1 MTRTLYRTLLGGQF
15 EKLPDKLQEMH
26 GGASLAKGCADIK
39 RGTSPLA
46 RFICAL
52 SHIPKTGRDVPIE
65 TSFEQIEGG
74 ERWTRR
80 FDGEAFQTDM
90 LIDHVGSQ
98 PRLSEK
104 FGPFLF
110 RLKVIAHDDGI
121 DLIPDNV
128 SLWGLSLPKILCPEA
143 VGLERERD
151 GRYHF
156 DVSVRFPL
164 AGEVLSYQGWIEPV
178 A

>member
-1 MTRTLYRTLLGGQF
+1 MTRTLYRTLLGSQF
-15 EKLPDKLQEMH
+15 DILPDKLQEMH
-26 GGASLAKGCADIK
+26 GGASRAKGRADIE

-46 RFICAL
+46 RLSCAL
-52 SHIPKTGRDVPIE
+52 SHVPKTGRDVVIE
-65 TSFEQIEGG
+65 TSFESIDGG

-80 FDGEAFQTDM
+80 FNGEAFQTDM
-90 LIDHVGSQ
+90 LIDPDAPR

-110 RLKVIAHDDGI
+110 RLRMVAHKDGI
-121 DLIPDNV
+121 DLMPESV
-128 SLWGLSLPKILCPEA
+128 SLWGLPLPKFLCPEA
-143 VGLERERD
+143 IGLERVKD

-164 AGEVLSYQGWIEPV
+164 AGEVLSYQGWIEP
-178 A
+178 AA